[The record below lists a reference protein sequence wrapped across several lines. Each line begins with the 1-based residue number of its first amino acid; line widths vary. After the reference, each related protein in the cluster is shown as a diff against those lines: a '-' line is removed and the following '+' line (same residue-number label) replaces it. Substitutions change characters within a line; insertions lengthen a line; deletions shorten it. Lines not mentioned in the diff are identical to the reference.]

1 MARRRR
7 PLSGWLYL
15 ASRASRDAEVLTGKH
30 GVERYAR
37 RRVRRVVRRKG
48 LGWLNR
54 RTGL

>member
-1 MARRRR
+1 MSR
-7 PLSGWLYL
+7 PLSYWLY
-15 ASRASRDAEVLTGKH
+15 RASSATRDAEVITGKD
-30 GVERYAR
+30 GIERYAK